1 MRISATEAS
10 REFSKLLTRV
20 AAGET
25 IEIDRH
31 GEVVAMVV
39 PPRFALVSGA
49 KLRSLLERLPCPDD
63 RFAKDVNELSAV
75 VTSPSDAWHT

>member
-25 IEIDRH
+25 IDIYRH

-39 PPRFALVSGA
+39 PPRLALVSGA
-49 KLRSLLERLPCPDD
+49 KLRSLLERLPRPDD
-63 RFAKDVNELSAV
+63 RFAKDVKELSAV
-75 VTSPSDAWHT
+75 VTSPGDPWRT

>member
-10 REFSKLLTRV
+10 REFSKLLSRV

-25 IEIDRH
+25 IEVDRH

-39 PPRFALVSGA
+39 PPRSALVSGA
-49 KLRSLLERLPCPDD
+49 TIRALLERLPRPDD
-63 RFAKDVNELSAV
+63 RFAADVKELSAV
-75 VTSPSDAWHT
+75 VTPPGDPWRT